1 MCLADYCDIM
11 RCDVLMTQDLKT
23 VYPEHENTDIE
34 IWREA
39 SSYSKALATSGPRHV
54 AKYTF
59 KNGNY
64 PHLQKNSKSDM
75 KQKKHCQKTEAPD
88 TTNVNG
94 MLFLI
99 KLLLTHIRTFFR

>member
-1 MCLADYCDIM
+1 M
-11 RCDVLMTQDLKT
+11 LMTQDLKT

-64 PHLQKNSKSDM
+64 PHLQKKSKSELG
-75 KQKKHCQKTEAPD
+75 QKKHCQKTEAPE
-88 TTNVNG
+88 TTNING
-94 MLFLI
+94 IHCF
-99 KLLLTHIRTFFR
+99 KR

>member
-11 RCDVLMTQDLKT
+11 RCDVLKTQDLKA
-23 VYPEHENTDIE
+23 VYPEGSENTDIE

-39 SSYSKALATSGPRHV
+39 SSYSKAVATTGPRHV

-64 PHLQKNSKSDM
+64 LHLQKAAKID
-75 KQKKHCQKTEAPD
+75 KTKKRCQKNDAPEN
-88 TTNVNG
+88 TSTKG
-94 MLFLI
+94 ILI
-99 KLLLTHIRTFFR
+99 TLSMFD

>member
-1 MCLADYCDIM
+1 M
-11 RCDVLMTQDLKT
+11 RCDVLKTQDLKA

-59 KNGNY
+59 KDGNY
-64 PHLQKNSKSDM
+64 PHQQKT
-75 KQKKHCQKTEAPD
+75 QKLSTNVRKHCQKTEGPS
-88 TTNVNG
+88 TTNSKG
-94 MLFLI
+94 
-99 KLLLTHIRTFFR
+99 R